1 MALNR
6 TLKHLICIPHLAI
19 YYGPNVQPNKFI
31 TFSNANYVNNFN
43 DRKSESSHAIFSN
56 AKPISWGSIKQ

>member
-31 TFSNANYVNNFN
+31 TFSNANYVTISMIGSQNQAMLFFQMQNQ
-43 DRKSESSHAIFSN
+43 SH
-56 AKPISWGSIKQ
+56 GGV